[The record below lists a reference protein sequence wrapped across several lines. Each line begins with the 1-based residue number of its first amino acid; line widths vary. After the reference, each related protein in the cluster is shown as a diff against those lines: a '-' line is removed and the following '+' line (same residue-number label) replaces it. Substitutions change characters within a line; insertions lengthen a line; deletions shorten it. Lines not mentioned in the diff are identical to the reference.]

1 MSLLTTLRL
10 QELTLQ
16 RNYLQAQL
24 LHNYS
29 RLYMNP
35 VDNVMIQTQLQAVN
49 AELDS
54 LHKLDIKA

>member
-29 RLYMNP
+29 RLYVNP

>member
-35 VDNVMIQTQLQAVN
+35 ADNVMIQTQLQAVN

>member
-24 LHNYS
+24 LHNYP